1 MWKNKHK
8 SITAKR
14 IATIVLAI
22 ITCGIIVIFFS
33 IASIAS
39 TASSPM
45 LSGTVTNIVD
55 GDTVDIRVSQCRSPW
70 KGDAQL
76 CRVRLAC
83 IDTPE
88 RGQNPFFKDAS
99 NRIEALIPVGTKI
112 SLRDTGATS
121 YNRIVGE
128 IFKSNQSINLR
139 MVRDGKGA
147 VFCKYLDSCRDT
159 QTAYLNAESSAR
171 REGLGIW
178 NRQQP
183 WTESREQQPCS
194 AS

>member
-1 MWKNKHK
+1 MFIVWKNKHNRRNALTIAVLI
-8 SITAKR
+8 SAITFG
-14 IATIVLAI
+14 
-22 ITCGIIVIFFS
+22 ITVMFS
-33 IASIAS
+33 SIAS

-45 LSGTVTNIVD
+45 LSGTVAHIVD
-55 GDTVDIRVSQCRSPW
+55 GDTVDISVSQCRAPW
-70 KGDAQL
+70 KGDSQL

-88 RGQNPFFKDAS
+88 RGQNPFFQDAS
-99 NRIEALIPVGTKI
+99 NRIEALIPVGTKV
-112 SLRDTGATS
+112 SLRDTGDTS

-128 IFKSNQSINLR
+128 IFKNNQSINLQ

-147 VFCKYLDSCRDT
+147 VFCKYLDSCRNT
-159 QTAYLNAESSAR
+159 KTSYLNAELSAR

-183 WTESREQQPCS
+183 WTQSREQQPCS